1 MGDSASLRVAC
12 RVSTYVTKLLT
23 LSSEPGRAEKWS
35 EFKFLYP
42 KVVLT
47 TERRI

>member
-1 MGDSASLRVAC
+1 MGVSTSLHVAG

-23 LSSEPGRAEKWS
+23 LSCEPGRAEEGS

-42 KVVLT
+42 KIVLT
-47 TERRI
+47 TE